1 MRHGN
6 RINHLGRK
14 YAHRKAMLSNMAASL
29 IMHKRIKT
37 TVAKAKELR
46 SYIEPLINLSKSDST
61 HHRRTAFSQLQ
72 DKEAVTE
79 LFNGIGGKVA
89 NRNGGYTRI
98 LKLGDNRLC
107 GNAEMCYIKLVDHTE
122 NMLKETKAA
131 GKKKTRRRGGATAKA
146 TEKAPAATAEV
157 VEEKAAPEAEAPAA
171 DATPEADDTAEDTP
185 KEEA

>member
-6 RINHLGRK
+6 KINHLGRK

-79 LFNGIGGKVA
+79 LFNSIGGKVA

-98 LKLGDNRLC
+98 LKLGDNRL
-107 GNAEMCYIKLVDHTE
+107 GDNAEMCYIELVDYNE

-131 GKKKTRRRGGATAKA
+131 GKKKTRRRGGAAAAKPSAKA
-146 TEKAPAATAEV
+146 EAPVAVAEV
-157 VEEKAAPEAEAPAA
+157 AEEQAAPEAAAEDAAPEA
-171 DATPEADDTAEDTP
+171 DAADDTA
-185 KEEA
+185 KEEV